1 MGLTGMLLLLLAA
14 ILGVTSAVTDI
25 KITGHWE
32 GGFNGQFCITLTE
45 ELHGWKAHL
54 VFDHEVK
61 SLQVSTA
68 DIVETRDN
76 NKEFILKNKDWNKD
90 EQAGQQLC
98 VNFMGTTDGNVDM
111 RGTVFIEN
119 IHGSATSSPTQQ
131 PPITQPTQQP
141 VQTQQ
146 PVTSGPVTSAPVTSA
161 GQTQAPVQTG
171 SSTAKYDYRKA
182 LGLSILFYDAQR
194 SGKLPANNPIPWRGD
209 SALGDKGDNGED
221 LTGGWYDAGDHV
233 KFSLPMSSSAF
244 ILAWGLS
251 VWKDGYTA
259 AGQLDQMYDML
270 RWPLDYFLRCWIPSK
285 EEYYIQVG
293 DGGPDHAY
301 WGRPE
306 DMTMARP
313 AFKLTASKPG
323 SDVSAETAAAFAMGS
338 VVFKDKDPAFSA
350 KLLDAAKTLY
360 DFAKKYQGIYSNS
373 VNQAAGYY
381 RSSHFKDELCTGSAV
396 LYKVTGEAKYLA
408 DAKSF
413 NTDEVPWGYSWDDT
427 KIGCQLL
434 LFEVT
439 KDASYSKQVE
449 AFMTSWMAGG
459 AVPYSPC
466 GLAVRDKWGT
476 LRYATNTAFIA
487 LMAAH
492 DGINSKAYQ
501 QWAEGE
507 IDYVLGDNPKH
518 MSYQIGFGS
527 SYPRSPHHRASSCPD
542 RPAKCDW
549 SAFSSSSPNPQLLK
563 GAMVGGPDATDSYV
577 DKRDDYVKNEVAC
590 DYNAGFQSSLA
601 ALVSLDASKMLPPA
615 PAAKC

>member
-1 MGLTGMLLLLLAA
+1 MSAMMLLLLAA
-14 ILGVTSAVTDI
+14 VLGLTSAATDI
-25 KITGHWE
+25 KITGHWD
-32 GGFNGQFCITLTE
+32 GGFNGQFCITLTQ

-61 SLQVSTA
+61 TLQLSQA
-68 DIVETRDN
+68 DVVETRDN
-76 NKEFILKNKDWNKD
+76 NKEFVLKNKDWNKD
-90 EQAGQQLC
+90 EQVGQQLC

-119 IHGSATSSPTQQ
+119 VQGGATL
-131 PPITQPTQQP
+131 QPTQSPVQTQAPTQSP

-146 PVTSGPVTSAPVTSA
+146 PVTTPAS
-161 GQTQAPVQTG
+161 QTQAPVQSG
-171 SSTAKYDYRKA
+171 SSSAKYDYQKA

-233 KFSLPMSSSAF
+233 KFNLPMSSSAF
-244 ILAWGLS
+244 ILSWGLS

-270 RWPLDYFLRCWIPSK
+270 RWPLDYLLRCWIPSK
-285 EEYYIQVG
+285 EEYYVQVG

-313 AFKLTASKPG
+313 AFKVTASKPG

-350 KLLDAAKTLY
+350 KLLSAAKTLY

-427 KIGCQLL
+427 KIACQLL
-434 LFEVT
+434 LFEIT

-449 AFMTSWMAGG
+449 AFMTSWMQGG
-459 AVPYSPC
+459 SVPYSTC
-466 GLAVRDKWGT
+466 GLAIRDKWGT
-476 LRYATNTAFIA
+476 LRYATNSAFIA

-492 DGINSKAYQ
+492 DGINSKVYQ

-507 IDYVLGDNPKH
+507 IDYVFGDNPSH

-527 SYPRSPHHRASSCPD
+527 NYPKRPHHRGSSCPD

-549 SAFSSSSPNPQLLK
+549 QAFSNPGPNPQLLK
-563 GAMVGGPDATDSYV
+563 GAMVGGPDASDTYA

-601 ALVSLDASKMLPPA
+601 ALVSLDASKKLPPA